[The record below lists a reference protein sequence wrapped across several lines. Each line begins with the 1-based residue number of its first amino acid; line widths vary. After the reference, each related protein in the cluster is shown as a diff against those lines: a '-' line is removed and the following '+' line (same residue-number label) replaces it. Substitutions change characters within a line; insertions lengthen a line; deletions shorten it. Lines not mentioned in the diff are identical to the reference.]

1 MAIEHLS
8 TDSFDSKIKGASV
21 ALVDFWA
28 EWCGPCRSMIPI
40 LDRIAEQY
48 DGKVLVAKVN
58 TDENQDLA
66 MEYNVRNIPYFLFF
80 KNGEVVDRHVGT
92 IAESALKQKIDSL
105 L

>member
-8 TDSFDSKIKGASV
+8 TDSFDSKIKGACV

-80 KNGEVVDRHVGT
+80 KNVEVVDRHVGT

>member
-1 MAIEHLS
+1 MAVEHLS
-8 TDSFDSKIKGASV
+8 TDNFADKIKAAPV

-40 LDRIAEQY
+40 LDRIAHQY
-48 DGKVLVAKVN
+48 NDKVLIAKVN
-58 TDENQDLA
+58 TDENQELA
-66 MEYNVRNIPYFLFF
+66 MEFNVRNIPFFLFF

-92 IAESALKQKIDSL
+92 ISESALKQKIDSL

>member
-1 MAIEHLS
+1 MAVEHLS
-8 TDSFDSKIKGASV
+8 TDNFATKTKSASV
-21 ALVDFWA
+21 ALIDFWA

-40 LDRIAEQY
+40 LDRVAEQY

-58 TDENQDLA
+58 TDDNQDLA
-66 MEYNVRNIPYFLFF
+66 MEFNVRNIPYFLFF

-92 IAESALKQKIDSL
+92 IAESALKQKLDSL

>member
-1 MAIEHLS
+1 MAVEHLS
-8 TDSFDSKIKGASV
+8 NENFAEKTKAAAV

-40 LDRIAEQY
+40 LVRVAEQY
-48 DGKVLVAKVN
+48 DGKALIAKVN
-58 TDENQDLA
+58 TDENQELA
-66 MEYNVRNIPYFLFF
+66 MQFNVRNIPYFLFF

-92 IAESALKQKIDSL
+92 IAESELKKKLDSL